1 MNSKERWLLRWMAR
15 GCACKEDMMANIL
28 VTYFSASGVTAR
40 TAKEVAGILNADL
53 YEIAPRHKYTSA
65 DLDWMNKRS
74 RSTVEMQDPDARP
87 ELLHEVPDLTGYDTI
102 LVGFPVWWYTAPR
115 IINTFLESADYSGK
129 RIYAFATSGGSGVDK
144 CVKDL
149 QRTYPALDIRA
160 GRLWNGKVQAADAEA
175 LMGQ

>member
-1 MNSKERWLLRWMAR
+1 
-15 GCACKEDMMANIL
+15 MANVL

-40 TAKEVAGILNADL
+40 KGREIAQILGADL
-53 YEIAPRHKYTSA
+53 YEIAPAQRYTAA

-74 RSTVEMQDPDARP
+74 RSTAEMQDPDARP
-87 ELLHEVPDLTGYDTI
+87 TLASEVPDLAEYDTI

-129 RIYAFATSGGSGVDK
+129 RIYVFATSGGSGVDK

-149 QRTYPALDIRA
+149 QREYPELDIRS
-160 GRLWNGKVQAADAEA
+160 GRLWNSRISAADVES
-175 LMGQ
+175 LLHQ

>member
-1 MNSKERWLLRWMAR
+1 
-15 GCACKEDMMANIL
+15 MANTL

-40 TAKEVAGILNADL
+40 TGKEIAEILGADV
-53 YEIAPRHKYTSA
+53 YEIAPRERYTGA

-74 RSTVEMQDPDARP
+74 RSTVEMQDPNARP
-87 ELLHEVPDLTGYDTI
+87 ALLHEVPDLAGYDTI

-115 IINTFLESADYSGK
+115 IINTFLESADYTGK

-149 QRTYPALDIRA
+149 QRAYPDLDIR
-160 GRLWNGKVQAADAEA
+160 GGMLWNGRVPAADLEA
-175 LMGQ
+175 LLAQ